1 MKNEKNYVLTI
12 VLALFLGGI
21 GVHRFYLGQTAA
33 GVLML
38 IFFWTFIPAII
49 AFIDVIR
56 YLVMGE
62 SEFHRRYSGAGTQPQ
77 VRPVGSAVEELEKLA
92 ALKEKGHI
100 TEAEF
105 NQKKTELLK

>member
-1 MKNEKNYVLTI
+1 MQTEKNYVLTI

-21 GVHRFYLGQTAA
+21 GVHRFYLGQITA
-33 GVLML
+33 GVLMF

-62 SEFHRRYSGAGTQPQ
+62 AEFQRRYGGVPVAT
-77 VRPVGSAVEELEKLA
+77 VRPVGSAIEELEKLA

-100 TEAEF
+100 TEEEF
-105 NQKKTELLK
+105 NKKKAELLK

>member
-1 MKNEKNYVLTI
+1 MQKEKNYVLTI

-21 GVHRFYLGQTAA
+21 GVHRFYLGQITS

-62 SEFHRRYSGAGTQPQ
+62 AEFQRRYGGAPVPT

-100 TEAEF
+100 TEEEF
-105 NQKKTELLK
+105 NKKKAELLK